1 MPVPVA
7 RNPITRVAIAAS
19 IVFAFLVLWIWLWS
33 QPTKDEPSP
42 QSADQPIAENDQTP
56 PPEPSAPPQENR
68 EGKSPPTTPDK
79 GRGEA
84 RERRTPASDL
94 PEPPRG
100 ESKTET
106 PTEPSDHQT
115 PPAAK
120 ERGSGD
126 PKNARPQVPNQ
137 ENASDGGKQPNAPS
151 PGEIVVPSTK
161 GKESTSDKERV
172 KQFRSLLA
180 QAKSFKSKGKTK
192 EAYLAASK
200 AYSIELTL
208 SPSEKI
214 QESARST
221 LEKLEKEM
229 ETTVEGRHLAT
240 DPDQTLIEK

>member
-1 MPVPVA
+1 MQVPVA
-7 RNPITRVAIAAS
+7 PKPVIRVALAAS
-19 IVFAFLVLWIWLWS
+19 IVVAFLIFWIWLWS
-33 QPTKDEPSP
+33 QSTKDEPP
-42 QSADQPIAENDQTP
+42 PNSADQQVAENDRIP
-56 PPEPSAPPQENR
+56 PPDPSAPTQENR
-68 EGKSPPTTPDK
+68 EDGSPPNTPDK

-84 RERRTPASDL
+84 RERRKPASDSSEA
-94 PEPPRG
+94 PSG
-100 ESKTET
+100 ESNAET
-106 PTEPSDHQT
+106 PPGPSGHQA

-126 PKNARPQVPNQ
+126 PMNAQPRVPTQ
-137 ENASDGGKQPNAPS
+137 GDASDGGNQPNAPS
-151 PGEIVVPSTK
+151 PGEVVVPSTR
-161 GKESTSDKERV
+161 GEGSTSDKERA